1 MTKRSSFVIPPVL
14 ADVAVIVDILDRSP
28 RMVDAK
34 RAPPPTRAGP
44 AFRASHQGNIG
55 VKPRPIRLL
64 AFLTGKLRPR
74 AGSSRAANPYCAA
87 QTNGI
92 NPLRRRHI
100 VRLHAAARQ
109 RTIRGKENSFGGVKS
124 RPRVCETLVQSKMIA
139 AATTHLVIADD
150 HPLFRDALRQA
161 VASVLPAAK
170 IDEAGSFQDLTSLLE
185 QDSDLDLILLDLAM
199 PGISGFSGLIYLRA
213 QYPAIPVVIVS
224 ATDDVGTVRRSLD
237 FGASGFI
244 PKRFG
249 VETLRDAIVKVMDG
263 EVWIPPDTDLSA
275 AADPEMARLRDRLVT
290 LTPQQVRVL
299 MMLSEGLLNKQIAYE
314 LGVSEATIKAHVS
327 AILQKLGVESR
338 TQAVIAAAKIAG
350 NQWRQGETSPN

>member
-1 MTKRSSFVIPPVL
+1 MFWDWIMQHH
-14 ADVAVIVDILDRSP
+14 
-28 RMVDAK
+28 RMYCGA
-34 RAPPPTRAGP
+34 
-44 AFRASHQGNIG
+44 QIG
-55 VKPRPIRLL
+55 G
-64 AFLTGKLRPR
+64 LTALPHGD
-74 AGSSRAANPYCAA
+74 
-87 QTNGI
+87 
-92 NPLRRRHI
+92 I
-100 VRLHAAARQ
+100 VRLHATTHQ
-109 RTIRGKENSFGGVKS
+109 RTIDPQSQPGVLERAGTGSPQPSCK
-124 RPRVCETLVQSKMIA
+124 KYMIA
-139 AATTHLVIADD
+139 AANMHLVIADD

-161 VASVLPAAK
+161 VASVLPSAK
-170 IDEAGSFQDLTSLLE
+170 IDEAGAFEDLTALLE
-185 QDSDLDLILLDLAM
+185 RDSDVDLILLDLTM

-224 ATDDVGTVRRSLD
+224 ASDDGGTIRRSLD

-249 VETLRDAIVKVMDG
+249 VETLRDAIKKVMDG
-263 EVWIPPDTDLSA
+263 DVWVPPDTDLTSA
-275 AADPEMARLRDRLVT
+275 TDPDMTRLRDRLVT

-350 NQWRQGETSPN
+350 GQWRQGTPSAQ